1 MEGHRLNAIPY
12 LCIQNNPNR
21 HSRKEKPNDYC
32 SNLTLF
38 QQLRVYRSS
47 PLFYLPR
54 AIIGQ
59 VFLLTVRFPYSP
71 KGSMHTD
78 ATPPYLIATVHP
90 NG

>member
-21 HSRKEKPNDYC
+21 HSRKEKPNDYY

-59 VFLLTVRFPYSP
+59 VFLLTVQNPNYLEGQTHPKFAILRYDYS
-71 KGSMHTD
+71 KFE
-78 ATPPYLIATVHP
+78 I
-90 NG
+90 